1 MKNYLLSFAKQQLI
15 DAGYSWVANDH
26 LADYCKQ
33 KLSQTGKFIE
43 IDGKRITLR
52 NSQEKARKKTSN
64 KWFETQ
70 DSISYWD
77 DFSKPKI
84 VWAELAR
91 TGNAFTTDFDCK
103 TVGNTGYILTVK
115 SDSKEDLYYLLGFLN
130 SRILLYCLNQI
141 TSRFDENGWRWLRQ
155 FVEQLRIPKFIN
167 KDVIVSIVSETN
179 RYNQPE
185 NSEIINAYVA
195 KTFGLSEEELSYIN
209 ISLDGY

>member
-1 MKNYLLSFAKQQLI
+1 M
-15 DAGYSWVANDH
+15 
-26 LADYCKQ
+26 
-33 KLSQTGKFIE
+33 
-43 IDGKRITLR
+43 
-52 NSQEKARKKTSN
+52 
-64 KWFETQ
+64 
-70 DSISYWD
+70 D
-77 DFSKPKI
+77 DFLHPKI

-130 SRILLYCLNQI
+130 SRVLLYCLNQI

-209 ISLDGY
+209 RSLDGY